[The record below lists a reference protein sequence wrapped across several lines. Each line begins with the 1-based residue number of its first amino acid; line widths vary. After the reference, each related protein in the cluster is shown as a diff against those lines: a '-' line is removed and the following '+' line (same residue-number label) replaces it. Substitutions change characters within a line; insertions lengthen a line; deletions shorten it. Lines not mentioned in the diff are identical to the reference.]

1 MFEEVRRIKMS
12 GKEEIQQRLESVL
25 QPSLYKK
32 NIQIKKKKVYT
43 GKNQKKI
50 FFSPIGQ
57 ADSVPSMAVIPYN
70 ERTSPASVGG
80 LPPYFPYHE
89 LL

>member
-32 NIQIKKKKVYT
+32 NIQIKKKKGLYWEEPK
-43 GKNQKKI
+43 KNF
-50 FFSPIGQ
+50 FFS
-57 ADSVPSMAVIPYN
+57 N
-70 ERTSPASVGG
+70 WASRLRSFYGCYP
-80 LPPYFPYHE
+80 L
-89 LL
+89 